1 MSFSLFRS
9 TSRSL
14 GPLSVLGLSLGLSAL
29 AACGSP
35 ATDHGRGGDFT
46 RFGFDEAT
54 LAADGTPSFLGGRM
68 STGSTLPAGMDA
80 ASGAAHLAQKV
91 LLSDLR
97 SSYRL
102 APKTTFSVR
111 TNQRDDA
118 GNQLVRLQ
126 QRHDDL
132 RVLGSEVVVQIGRQG
147 VVEAIHGHLTPDLG
161 SDLVTGQRLT
171 AAEAVQV
178 ALTTLARPDL
188 PTQIHGSP
196 ELAIYLDG
204 TTPRLVYAATVEYFG
219 GKGRA
224 LEEIY
229 VSAQDGSVYQRLSHI
244 YEALNRDVYTLNKVC
259 VKDGSELPGM
269 PLLSEGGSTMDMPG
283 KRAYDNSGSV
293 YWFYKHSFGRDSY
306 DDKGAK
312 LTSSVMAT
320 FDTGMGG
327 CDGGNA
333 AWVGAPYSIMLYGNG
348 SLFGF
353 LLKEMTLGFDVAAH
367 ELTHAVTNLTSDLEY
382 KNEPGALNEAMS
394 DILGATAEA
403 WVTAGGGAAGPPTT
417 YSATDKTWKI
427 GEDVVGPIFPLPGGA
442 LRSMSNPTIDMVSKD
457 FYAER
462 YIGMDDNGGVHI
474 NSGIANLA
482 FYLMVAGGSHPRMK
496 SATVVDGIGIDKAM
510 RIFYYAN
517 AYLLTS
523 TSDFQAARYATARA
537 AEILYGRCGREWQA
551 VHSAWDAVG
560 VAGGWA
566 LCVSPSG
573 GF

>member
-1 MSFSLFRS
+1 MSFSLFRK
-9 TSRSL
+9 TCRSF
-14 GPLSVLGLSLGLSAL
+14 GPLSVLGLSLGLTTL

-35 ATDHGRGGDFT
+35 ATDHGRGGEFR

-54 LAADGTPSFLGGRM
+54 LAHDGTPSFLSGRM
-68 STGSTLPAGMDA
+68 TTGSTLPAGMDA
-80 ASGAAHLAQKV
+80 GSAAAHLAQKV

-102 APKTTFSVR
+102 APRTTLSVR
-111 TNQRDDA
+111 TNQLDEA
-118 GNQLVRLQ
+118 GNRLVRLQ
-126 QRHDDL
+126 QRHGDL
-132 RVLGSEVVVQIGRQG
+132 RVLGSEVIVQLGRDG
-147 VVEAIHGHLTPDLG
+147 VIEAIHGRLTPDLVIDARPTL
-161 SDLVTGQRLT
+161 S
-171 AAEAVQV
+171 ANEAVQV
-178 ALTTLARPDL
+178 ALSTLSRPGL
-188 PTQIHGSP
+188 PTQTHGTP
-196 ELAIYLDG
+196 ELAIFMEG
-204 TTPRLVYAATVEYFG
+204 TTPRLVYAAVVEYVG
-219 GKGRA
+219 TKGRA

-229 VSAQDGSVYQRLSHI
+229 VSAQDGSVQERLSRV
-244 YEALNRDVYTLNKVC
+244 YEALNRDVYSLDKVC
-259 VKDGSELPGM
+259 VKDGSELPGK
-269 PLLSEGGSTMDMPG
+269 PVISEGGMTMDMPG
-283 KRAYDNSGSV
+283 LRAYNNSGAV

-306 DDKGAK
+306 DDMGAK

-367 ELTHAVTNLTSDLEY
+367 ELTHAVTNLTSDLVY
-382 KNEPGALNEAMS
+382 KNESGALNEAMS

-403 WVTAGGGAAGPPTT
+403 WVAAGGSAAGPPTT

-427 GEDVVGPIFPLPGGA
+427 GEDVVGPIFPIPGGA
-442 LRSMSNPTIDMVSKD
+442 LRSMSNPTIDMMSKD

-482 FYLMVAGGSHPRMK
+482 FYLMVQGGSHPRMK
-496 SATVVDGIGIDKAM
+496 SPTVVDGIGLDKAM

-517 AYLLTS
+517 ARLLTS

-551 VHSAWDAVG
+551 VHAAWDAVG
-560 VAGGWA
+560 VAGAWA
-566 LCVSPSG
+566 LCVSPPSG
-573 GF
+573 F

>member
-9 TSRSL
+9 TSRSF
-14 GPLSVLGLSLGLSAL
+14 GPLSALGLSLGLATL
-29 AACGSP
+29 AACGAP
-35 ATDHGRGGDFT
+35 ASDHGRGGEFA

-68 STGSTLPAGMDA
+68 NTGSTLPAGMDA

-97 SSYRL
+97 ASYRL
-102 APKTTFSVR
+102 APLTTFSVR
-111 TNQRDDA
+111 SNQRDDA
-118 GNQLVRLQ
+118 GNRLVRLQ
-126 QRHDDL
+126 QRHGDL
-132 RVLGSEVVVQIGRQG
+132 RVLGSEVVVQLGRDG
-147 VVEAIHGHLTPDLG
+147 VVEAIHGRLTPDLALDARPALTG
-161 SDLVTGQRLT
+161 S
-171 AAEAVQV
+171 EAVQA
-178 ALTTLARPDL
+178 ALATLARPGL
-188 PTQIHGSP
+188 PTQTHGQP
-196 ELAIYLDG
+196 ELAIWMDG
-204 TTPRLVYAATVEYFG
+204 TTPRLAYAAVVEYFG
-219 GKGRA
+219 TQGRA

-229 VSAQDGSVYQRLSHI
+229 VSAQDGSVYEQLSRI
-244 YEALNRDVYTLNKVC
+244 YKGLNRDVYTLDKVC
-259 VKDGSELPGM
+259 VKDGSELPGK
-269 PLLSEGGSTMDMPG
+269 PVISEGGTTMDMPG
-283 KRAYDNSGSV
+283 LRAYNNSGNV

-306 DDKGAK
+306 DDMGAK
-312 LTSSVMAT
+312 LMSSVMAT

-367 ELTHAVTNLTSDLEY
+367 ELTHAVTNLTSDLVY
-382 KNEPGALNEAMS
+382 KNESGALNEAMS

-403 WVTAGGGAAGPPTT
+403 WVAAGGGAAGPPTT

-427 GEDVVGPIFPLPGGA
+427 GEDVVGPIFPIPGGA
-442 LRSMSNPTIDMVSKD
+442 LRSMSNPTIDMMSKD

-482 FYLMVAGGSHPRMK
+482 FYLMVQGGSHPRMK
-496 SATVVDGIGIDKAM
+496 SPTVVDGIGLDKAM

-517 AYLLTS
+517 ARLLTS

-560 VAGGWA
+560 VAGAWA
-566 LCVSPSG
+566 LCVSPPSG
-573 GF
+573 F